1 MWCGP
6 CEKNARESRRS
17 ICSWPTRFYRLLNL
31 LGEVNLP
38 PRGSDFALST
48 GRSVDALLQS
58 AGSHPSVGG
67 EIARL
72 GFSSAQISYTKEKR
86 AAGDTKW
93 TLKNEA
99 KSVRGCF
106 CLVLLRTSA
115 GHVLSRNAVQLRGIW
130 IRPCRAGHL
139 IRLMTRTPVQGWAS
153 LIVVVLVLGG
163 VQMMMLG
170 ILGEYLWRT
179 LEAGAAAPDLFPGR
193 NIGVRRR
200 QLKPNRKKWG
210 GVLGRSFRVQSA
222 AVGVLIGLGCLAILL
237 RQVDLKQSW
246 NALGQLNGPFLLVPL
261 AVFFVN
267 LPLRAWRWQLI
278 FPGSSRPSFGYCL
291 TVLGI
296 GNMANFLLPGRA
308 GDLARCVLVG
318 RAGSLRESS
327 RTLATLA
334 VEKVL
339 DGLALAG
346 MVLFAVWALH
356 PPHWVLGLLRVAVL
370 LFGGALLLLVVLR
383 YRTRALIDF
392 VRRGFELSISP
403 R

>member
-1 MWCGP
+1 M
-6 CEKNARESRRS
+6 
-17 ICSWPTRFYRLLNL
+17 
-31 LGEVNLP
+31 
-38 PRGSDFALST
+38 
-48 GRSVDALLQS
+48 
-58 AGSHPSVGG
+58 
-67 EIARL
+67 
-72 GFSSAQISYTKEKR
+72 
-86 AAGDTKW
+86 
-93 TLKNEA
+93 
-99 KSVRGCF
+99 
-106 CLVLLRTSA
+106 
-115 GHVLSRNAVQLRGIW
+115 
-130 IRPCRAGHL
+130 
-139 IRLMTRTPVQGWAS
+139 
-153 LIVVVLVLGG
+153 
-163 VQMMMLG
+163 
-170 ILGEYLWRT
+170 
-179 LEAGAAAPDLFPGR
+179 
-193 NIGVRRR
+193 
-200 QLKPNRKKWG
+200 
-210 GVLGRSFRVQSA
+210 
-222 AVGVLIGLGCLAILL
+222 GVLIGLGCLAILL

-246 NALGQLNGPFLLVPL
+246 HALGQLNGPFLLVPL

-278 FPGSSRPSFGYCL
+278 FPGSSRPSFGSCL

-392 VRRGFELSISP
+392 VRRGFRIVHLSSLEERFDGLLTSFADGLSAISSAEQMLTLLLMTAAIWITESLTIWGLAAALGLAVSLKSAVVASAVLGLGLMIPAAPGGLGTYELFGTEAFKLAGIAASSALALTLVIHAWVFVANIAAGIFLLAVKGISLAQLRNRLAEDSAP
-403 R
+403 PSTIPSS